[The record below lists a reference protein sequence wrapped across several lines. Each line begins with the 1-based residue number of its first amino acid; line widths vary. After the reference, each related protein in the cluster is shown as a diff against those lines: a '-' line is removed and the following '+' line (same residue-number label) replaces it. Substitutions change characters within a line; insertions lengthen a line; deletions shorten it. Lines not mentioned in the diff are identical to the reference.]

1 MLNLN
6 ILVNKLFFL
15 MKLIYDVFMEIE
27 SRMDK
32 QYIDYLFNT
41 QFEKEKRI
49 KYIKKFNL
57 ETLHLLFKNINYLFP
72 DLVKASWSDI
82 IAFKNNY
89 TK

>member
-1 MLNLN
+1 
-6 ILVNKLFFL
+6 
-15 MKLIYDVFMEIE
+15 MKLIYDDFTEIE
-27 SRMDK
+27 SRMEK
-32 QYIDYLFNT
+32 HYIEYLFNT
-41 QFEKEKRI
+41 QIEKEKWI

-57 ETLHLLFKNINYLFP
+57 ETLYLLFKNINYLFP